1 MSGTS
6 VWVCGVGPVRPSP
19 TRFYAN
25 CPVQAMPHL
34 FTCPHCRSRTLVED
48 AYSGLRGQ
56 CATCDQPIEIP
67 DFAAGAAGV
76 PPARQGW
83 MAHPKVR
90 LILAAA
96 VSLLVVALLLSVFLE
111 VGGNAVATMQANRM
125 RGQEISNLQQIA
137 SALNAYAADYG
148 SYPLAPLDAQG
159 APLHSWR
166 VLLLPY
172 LNEDDLYARF
182 DLSKPWHAAKNQELS
197 FQMPAVYRPAAQA
210 ATSFEHE
217 THYVLI
223 TGPNTLFPTPD
234 QALGPADVI
243 DAPSQTILVGETARR
258 IGSNRSWIEPDDLD
272 VRNMQMILGS
282 APETELGGNLDAGAV
297 VATVDERGHVL
308 SPSTTP
314 QELRALLSPA
324 GGEPLPSD
332 ILD

>member
-1 MSGTS
+1 MS
-6 VWVCGVGPVRPSP
+6 
-19 TRFYAN
+19 Y
-25 CPVQAMPHL
+25 L

-48 AYSGLRGQ
+48 AYSGLQGQ

-67 DFAAGAAGV
+67 DFASTADRVPAA
-76 PPARQGW
+76 RERW
-83 MAHPKVR
+83 MTHPKVR
-90 LILAAA
+90 LALAAA
-96 VSLLVVALLLSVFLE
+96 VSLLVVGLLLSVFLE
-111 VGGNAVATMQANRM
+111 VGGNAVATMQANRVQG
-125 RGQEISNLQQIA
+125 REIRNLEKIA

-159 APLHSWR
+159 APMHSWR

-172 LNEDDLYARF
+172 LNEEDLYARF
-182 DLSKPWHAAKNQELS
+182 DLAKPWHAAAHQELI
-197 FQMPAVYRPAAQA
+197 FEMPIVYRSAAQSQ
-210 ATSFEHE
+210 TSFEHE
-217 THYVLI
+217 TNYVLI
-223 TGPNTLFPTPD
+223 TGPNTFFPKPD
-234 QALGPADVI
+234 EALGPSDVI
-243 DAPSQTILVGETARR
+243 DAPSRTILVGETARQ

-272 VRNMQMILGS
+272 VRNMQMIIGS